1 MTAPEPEQTQAQAQ
15 PQPQRPARHFPATR
29 TSRAWWALGA
39 GVFMLLLVVIFM
51 AQNDDKVDV
60 KFLWITAH
68 DVTLAVALFLAAIMG
83 AAVVLL
89 LGAARILQVRRQAKR
104 GIKSA
109 EADPR

>member
-1 MTAPEPEQTQAQAQ
+1 MAEQEPEQAQAQ
-15 PQPQRPARHFPATR
+15 RATRQFPATR
-29 TSRAWWALGA
+29 TSRAWWTLSA
-39 GVFMLLLVVIFM
+39 GLFMLLLVVIFM

-60 KFLWITAH
+60 KFLWVTAH

-104 GIKSA
+104 QPVRSGA
-109 EADPR
+109 EDPR

>member
-1 MTAPEPEQTQAQAQ
+1 MPD
-15 PQPQRPARHFPATR
+15 PQPPQEPRPQRQFPATR
-29 TSRAWWALGA
+29 TSRAYWTLGA
-39 GVFMLLLVVIFM
+39 GLFMLLLVVIFM

-104 GIKSA
+104 DRHV
-109 EADPR
+109 AD